1 MKIIATPVE
10 IVFSCSKCVYVIHD
24 ICLLSIEAFFFLQ
37 KEGNALFQE
46 RPECSL
52 QPQSDLPANE
62 QLHWSGWV

>member
-1 MKIIATPVE
+1 MMKIIATPVFQE
-10 IVFSCSKCVYVIHD
+10 NVCMCVCHT
-24 ICLLSIEAFFFLQ
+24 CLLSIEAFFFFLQ

-46 RPECSL
+46 RPEHPV